1 MTNDRLMKN
10 LQHLLKMKVNI
21 TKRYMKKLYKFRSRK
36 TFKSTL
42 KNFFKKWKRK
52 KGKTF
57 STSW

>member
-1 MTNDRLMKN
+1 MKN

-42 KNFFKKWKRK
+42 KIFFLKMEKKERKNFLNFMVDK
-52 KGKTF
+52 
-57 STSW
+57 SQ

>member
-1 MTNDRLMKN
+1 MKN

-21 TKRYMKKLYKFRSRK
+21 TKRYMKKLYTFKRRK

-42 KNFFKKWKRK
+42 QNFKKKWKRN